1 MAWYHIVGIAVVAW
15 VGLSVLLAGAWSRFA
30 SRRTAREQQILRSM
44 NDHPAGT
51 RRTTKI

>member
-1 MAWYHIVGIAVVAW
+1 MDWYWIAIIITVAW

-51 RRTTKI
+51 SRTTKI